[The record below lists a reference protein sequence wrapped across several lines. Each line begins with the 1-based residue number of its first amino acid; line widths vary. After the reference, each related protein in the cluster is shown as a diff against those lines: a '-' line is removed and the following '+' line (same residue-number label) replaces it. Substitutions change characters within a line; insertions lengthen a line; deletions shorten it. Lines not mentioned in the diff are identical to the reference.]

1 MPSSKV
7 FLTFTEWSKEL
18 GPMFAVRLMS
28 REVVVLNSYDLINE
42 ALVQKGSQLHG
53 RPNKGKFRLQMVLE
67 DFSNIFSGQPDNRWK
82 KMRKVF
88 HQKIRMYDTG
98 LIRIEEISN
107 QMLGNLVEDFKSQQG
122 KSFDPKDIIYH
133 TIMCTIVTL
142 LLGKTFNKDDDI
154 YQKIFHLEQTLI
166 QISSTHGKGKEL
178 DLFPWLRF
186 LGNATYKKLLSV
198 CKVRDEVLQRLVQA
212 AEEDGAAD
220 GEEDVRLVTAL
231 QQTVLND
238 PSLSERH
245 ARGVGVFDT
254 FFAGTTTTSNSTYVY
269 MNIISQHPEVQKK
282 LQQEVDQVVGPGRTV
297 RLADREAM
305 PYTHATMLELLRY
318 SSIVPLGVP
327 HCAVE
332 DTVIG
337 GYTIP
342 AGTPI
347 FLNLFALLHDEE
359 LWEKPYDFLP
369 ERFLDESGQVV
380 SASHPNRRHLMPFGG
395 GPFRIV

>member
-1 MPSSKV
+1 
-7 FLTFTEWSKEL
+7 
-18 GPMFAVRLMS
+18 MS
-28 REVVVLNSYDLINE
+28 
-42 ALVQKGSQLHG
+42 
-53 RPNKGKFRLQMVLE
+53 
-67 DFSNIFSGQPDNRWK
+67 
-82 KMRKVF
+82 
-88 HQKIRMYDTG
+88 
-98 LIRIEEISN
+98 
-107 QMLGNLVEDFKSQQG
+107 
-122 KSFDPKDIIYH
+122 II
-133 TIMCTIVTL
+133 VAL
-142 LLGKTFNKDDDI
+142 LLGKTFSKDDDI
-154 YQKIFHLEQTLI
+154 YQKIFLLEQTAI
-166 QISSTHGKGKEL
+166 TYVSTFGKGKEL

-186 LGNATYKKLLSV
+186 FGNAIYKKILSA
-198 CKVRDEVLQRLVQA
+198 CKARDEIWQRVVQA
-212 AEEDGAAD
+212 AKEDDVAD

-231 QQTVLND
+231 QQTVLED
-238 PSLSERH
+238 PSFGEQF

-395 GPFRIV
+395 SPRLCLGEVLAKSRIFLIIATLAQKFNIRPGKVTASCHPRELKGGGVLSSNQYEIVVEER